1 MTHRVFMIRKQREKE
16 REDSC
21 AKLKKTMGG
30 GRDSRLHKAMSLLDE
45 AYKETAGVSLTI
57 GGEKSDQVGKGSE
70 GFGLTKGIG
79 NTPREKDTTGDEQY
93 HRGGQCD
100 YRHHRMTGKQH
111 LGGREKSL
119 SMLIHPLPNTKRGNK
134 DDVLAARA
142 LQQAA
147 WDELEKREARRSTEA
162 LAGHQLGGCF
172 PSSLREEAFSN
183 QGAISLWISS
193 LNNPTDLVSFDTA
206 TFLHNQVGSAGPE
219 IFHKAQGHLQDATS
233 VTFAQTVPRLELFP
247 QVSSVVK
254 DLSSQKQV
262 VGVVATI
269 KDGHQENFFQLLPR
283 KRKINIVAP
292 SLESMTPL
300 VSMDGGCP
308 SEETSRYDAKRSFAS
323 PALSVCRCLSTANS
337 TMDGQSCH
345 DASDLTPG
353 ENLSKSDGSDIP
365 NSGVPEDATARTQG
379 DQGFGHDSFSATS
392 RNDSPHRHGSENR
405 KEEPDT
411 SLFKASGIQSFANQF
426 LGNDGFGE
434 VFYYSEILAEDTDP
448 ANLSPYQCEL
458 RKHLEL
464 FEADPEDVRGS
475 NTPGR
480 HGRVELGQVGL
491 RCRYCA
497 HLDRFERP
505 KGAANYS
512 GTVEGVYQIAQNI
525 SKSHLCG
532 KCQSIPNDVRNRLIA
547 LRTGAVRSRSRNCK
561 NYWADS
567 IRKRGIFEL
576 ARRDAPPRLMRRVS
590 DVAQK
595 ISTAVTSGA
604 EEY

>member
-1 MTHRVFMIRKQREKE
+1 MTHRLFMIRKQREKE

-30 GRDSRLHKAMSLLDE
+30 GRDSRFHKAMTLMDE
-45 AYKETAGVSLTI
+45 AYQESAGVSDTI
-57 GGEKSDQVGKGSE
+57 AGNSDQVGDGSE
-70 GFGLTKGIG
+70 GFGLTNGTG
-79 NTPREKDTTGDEQY
+79 NTREKDTLGGEHY
-93 HRGGQCD
+93 HRSGQCD
-100 YRHHRMTGKQH
+100 YCHHRMTGKQH
-111 LGGREKSL
+111 LGGREKDL
-119 SMLIHPLPNTKRGNK
+119 STLIHPVPNTKKSNK

-147 WDELEKREARRSTEA
+147 WDDVEKREARRFTETFP
-162 LAGHQLGGCF
+162 GHQLGGCF
-172 PSSLREEAFSN
+172 PSSLREEVSSN
-183 QGAISLWISS
+183 QGASSFWISS

-206 TFLHNQVGSAGPE
+206 TFLHNPVGSVGHD
-219 IFHKAQGHLQDATS
+219 IIHKAHGHLQDATS
-233 VTFAQTVPRLELFP
+233 VTFAQIVPRLELFP
-247 QVSSVVK
+247 QVSTVVK
-254 DLSSQKQV
+254 DLLSQKQV

-269 KDGHQENFFQLLPR
+269 KDDHQENSFHLLPR
-283 KRKINIVAP
+283 KRKIDIVAP
-292 SLESMTPL
+292 SPESMMPL
-300 VSMDGGCP
+300 VSMDGGFP
-308 SEETSRYDAKRSFAS
+308 REELSRYDAKRSFAS
-323 PALSVCRCLSTANS
+323 PALSVCRCLSTANGG
-337 TMDGQSCH
+337 MDGRSCH
-345 DASDLTPG
+345 EASDLTPG
-353 ENLSKSDGSDIP
+353 ENLCEPDGSDIP
-365 NSGVPEDATARTQG
+365 TSSVPEDASARAQG
-379 DQGFGHDSFSATS
+379 DQSFGQDSCSAIS
-392 RNDSPHRHGSENR
+392 RNDSPYRHGSKNR
-405 KEEPDT
+405 EEEPDT
-411 SLFKASGIQSFANQF
+411 SLLKASGIQSIANQL

-497 HLDRFERP
+497 HLDPLERP

-512 GTVEGVYQIAQNI
+512 GTIEGVYQIAQNI

-547 LRTGAVRSRSRNCK
+547 LRTCAVRSRSRNCK
-561 NYWADS
+561 KYWADS

-576 ARRDAPPRLMRRVS
+576 AQRDGPPRLIRRVS
-590 DVAQK
+590 GVAQQ
-595 ISTAVTSGA
+595 ISPAVKSGA
-604 EEY
+604 KEY